1 MWWSG
6 RESERVWKEMQG
18 GRERN
23 GGGPEKVRGRE
34 RDRTY
39 LHLVTTF
46 AIYKTYWGLNLLP
59 LIYFALATLELE

>member
-34 RDRTY
+34 GERGIEHTC
-39 LHLVTTF
+39 
-46 AIYKTYWGLNLLP
+46 I
-59 LIYFALATLELE
+59 